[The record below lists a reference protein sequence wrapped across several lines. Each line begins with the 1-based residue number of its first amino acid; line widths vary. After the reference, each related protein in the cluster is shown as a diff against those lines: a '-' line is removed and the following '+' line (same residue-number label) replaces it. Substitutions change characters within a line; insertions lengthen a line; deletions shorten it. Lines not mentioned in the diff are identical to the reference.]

1 MNNRTLFTLIAM
13 LGCWLQGVAVLGAEQ
28 SVSPTYFPLAVGNR
42 WVYEFSTSTDA
53 PPIYESVAVIGQ
65 DGNAFSL
72 WIKDDFLN
80 GDTLTGN
87 GYQETIF
94 RTAEGLGY
102 PSRVRGTPQKPVVLS
117 KEPQLFLKVPLTKG
131 ATWENNWGKYEV
143 TAVDVT
149 ETVPAGTFK
158 NCVEVTYR
166 AYSGDVT
173 IVSLYAPGVG
183 LIQRDETFIA
193 IAFAGGGPVRSLLRL
208 KDWKVQ
214 EPVKDATNGASAGPG
229 S

>member
-1 MNNRTLFTLIAM
+1 
-13 LGCWLQGVAVLGAEQ
+13 
-28 SVSPTYFPLAVGNR
+28 P
-42 WVYEFSTSTDA
+42 D
-53 PPIYESVAVIGQ
+53 
-65 DGNAFSL
+65 
-72 WIKDDFLN
+72 
-80 GDTLTGN
+80 
-87 GYQETIF
+87 
-94 RTAEGLGY
+94 GLGY
-102 PSRVRGTPQKPVVLS
+102 PSRVRGTPQKPEVLS

-143 TAVDVT
+143 TAVDVS

-166 AYSGDVT
+166 AHSGDVT

-183 LIQRDETFIA
+183 MIQRDETFIA

-214 EPVKDATNGASAGPG
+214 GPTAATAKSTATEPG